1 MSLFDTITHRRNIY
15 KAIYALDSY
24 ICERNLLSVED
35 LKCYYQLKDKFDFD
49 GTIKDVIEKCQKK
62 LEKILN
68 EENDDFFTVS
78 VYYKIKKLKDENGKQ
93 LVTYRPLHTASLID
107 QICMA
112 ALLIPLMFDDSKG
125 VRNKSELSRMIPH
138 NFFGNMPSESV
149 DSLFMN
155 WTEKYRQYSKII
167 QDKSREY
174 LKTREYDTVIN
185 FDLADF
191 FPSIDPARMY
201 NFILNLLVPKYPDK
215 DDLKTLKKAIVK
227 LLYFKIQEDSL
238 RGWMDVYYPNTD
250 TTFFKEV
257 FMNRG
262 IAQGLPQ
269 SYFFGNLCMIDIADK
284 MASTEELKQ
293 ADAYFYV
300 DDSVIFAK
308 GIDQRNFE
316 TLITKLNNIIKESPA
331 KCDNQP
337 ELSQVYLDFQKKI
350 DYQIKF
356 HEDKKST
363 ICTIEEAFNGMEGLF
378 LIQRPVSMG
387 GWIYGN
393 IDEVDEHVSLK
404 KLNALQTVVENQLL
418 KVKEEQEKDP
428 NKKQWG
434 GNPNKM
440 AIQILEIFHLSA
452 TEIEAYHQWPV

>member
-24 ICERNLLSVED
+24 ICEQNLLSVED
-35 LKCYYQLKDKFDFD
+35 LKCYYLLKDKFDFD
-49 GTIKDVIEKCQKK
+49 GTIKNVIEKCQEK
-62 LEKILN
+62 LKKILN
-68 EENDDFFTVS
+68 EEDDDFFTVS
-78 VYYKIKKLKDENGKQ
+78 VYYKIKKLKEENGKQ
-93 LVTYRPLHTASLID
+93 VVTYRPLHTASLID

-185 FDLADF
+185 LDLADF

-201 NFILNLLVPKYPDK
+201 HFILNLLIPKYPDK
-215 DDLKTLKKAIVK
+215 NDLGTLKIAIVK

-250 TTFFKEV
+250 TTSFKEV

-293 ADAYFYV
+293 SDAYFYV

-308 GIDQRNFE
+308 GINQGNFKA
-316 TLITKLNNIIKESPA
+316 LITRLNNTIKESPA
-331 KCDNQP
+331 KCDEQP
-337 ELSQVYLDFQKKI
+337 ELNQVYLDFQKKI
-350 DYQIKF
+350 NYQIKF
-356 HEDKKST
+356 HEDEKST

-378 LIQRPVSMG
+378 LVQRPVSMG
-387 GWIYGN
+387 GWIHGN

-418 KVKEEQEKDP
+418 EVKKKQEEDP

-434 GNPNKM
+434 ETRIKW
-440 AIQILEIFHLSA
+440 LSRYLKYF
-452 TEIEAYHQWPV
+452 IYR